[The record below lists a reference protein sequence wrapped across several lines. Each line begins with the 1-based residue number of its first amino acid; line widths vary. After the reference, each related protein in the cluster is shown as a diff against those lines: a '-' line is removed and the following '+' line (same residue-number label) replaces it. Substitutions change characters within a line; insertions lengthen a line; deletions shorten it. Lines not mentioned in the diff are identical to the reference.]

1 MTAQAAVL
9 LIASLVAIGALAGP
23 LAERTRLPVSVLY
36 ASTGLLLS
44 LLGIAMARYWEF
56 GIPASVAAVLADL
69 PIGSALFLHALLPT
83 LLFQGALAVDI
94 HRMRDDLLPILL
106 LALVA
111 VVVAI
116 FGIGLALW
124 PASGLPLVACLLLAS
139 VVATTDPVAVI
150 SIFRSVGAPERL
162 TRLVEGESLFNDAA
176 AVAFFI
182 AFTGLIVSPD
192 RIDAFGFV
200 ADLALLPLGGAVLGY
215 LLARLLLHLPRR
227 LREDRVAFASLSLA
241 LPFLT
246 FWLAEV
252 GLHVS
257 GVLAVVAA
265 GVTLATLAPGRV
277 PPGVWR
283 YVGDVWELLGATAT
297 ILVFLLTAL
306 LVPRLMA
313 GWSLADVGLLA
324 ILFLAALGARAA
336 ILLGLFPVLSR
347 RRLMPEVPR
356 VYRIVALWGGLRG
369 SMTLVLAL
377 AVTENAAIPEPVR
390 VFVATL
396 ATAYTL
402 ATLFVQ
408 GPTLRPLIQRLR
420 LDRLS
425 EVDLAL
431 RDLAVAATR
440 RRAADRVEAIVGR
453 FRDGVSTERAAV
465 APPEEATG
473 ALSWAEKLATGLA
486 AATAREREIVLER
499 FDGGS
504 LDPRIARRLL
514 AVSRRRLDLS
524 RLGGAEGYGQ
534 ANAVEVA
541 FGPMD
546 RAAVRV
552 QRRLGAG
559 RPLARR
565 LALRFETLI
574 ETSIVVGALGP
585 FIEDDLRGVLGAGI
599 AEEIRGLVAERG
611 AGIDREITA
620 LRLQY
625 PGYAADLERLVAAR
639 AAQAQEAEDIGRM
652 RRTGVIN
659 TEVERDLR
667 QDLGRRAGALRA
679 VPALD
684 LGLDTGALIAVCP
697 LFDGLSDE
705 ARGELARLMRPFFA
719 APGDRIIT
727 RGERG
732 REAFFLSSGAVEVDT
747 GTGLRR
753 LGRGEVFGE
762 MALLFELPRQADVTA
777 IGYSALL
784 RLSAGDFERVL
795 GRRPDLREQI
805 LEIGRRRLAENA
817 ASRGAGA

>member
-1 MTAQAAVL
+1 MTVQTAVL
-9 LIASLVAIGALAGP
+9 LIASLVAIGALAEP
-23 LAERTRLPVSVLY
+23 LAERIRLPVSVLY

-44 LLGIAMARYWEF
+44 LLGIATAGWWEV

-69 PIGSALFLHALLPT
+69 PVGSALFLHALLPT

-124 PASGLPLVACLLLAS
+124 PVSGLPLVACLLLAS

-182 AFTGLIVSPD
+182 VFTELVVTPGRLDPL
-192 RIDAFGFV
+192 GFA
-200 ADLALLPLGGAVLGY
+200 ADLTLLPLGGAVLGW
-215 LLARLLLHLPRR
+215 LLARLFLHLPRR

-356 VYRIVALWGGLRG
+356 AYRIVALWGGLRG

-377 AVTENAAIPEPVR
+377 AVTENAAIPAPVR

-440 RRAADRVEAIVGR
+440 RRAADRVEAMVGR
-453 FRDGVSTERAAV
+453 FRGGVAAERASV

-499 FDGGS
+499 FDGGG

-552 QRRLGAG
+552 QRRLGVG
-559 RPLARR
+559 RPLALR

-574 ETSIVVGALGP
+574 ETSIVVDALGP
-585 FIEDDLRGVLGAGI
+585 FIEDDLRGVLGPAI
-599 AEEIRGLVAERG
+599 AEEIRGLVVERG
-611 AGIDREITA
+611 AGIARELSA

-639 AAQAQEAEDIGRM
+639 AALAQEAEDIGRM

-667 QDLGRRAGALRA
+667 QDLDRRAGALRA

-684 LGLDTGALIAVCP
+684 LGLDTEALIDACP
-697 LFDGLSDE
+697 LFDGLSAE
-705 ARGELARLMRPFFA
+705 ARAELARLMRPFFA

-747 GTGLRR
+747 GAGVRS

-817 ASRGAGA
+817 ANRGARA